1 MGQRNNS
8 RDGGA
13 DDEEYIEISF
23 YEYST
28 GSIVRIGG
36 DTLANLITSC
46 RILFSLL
53 LLFFPALSP
62 GFYGLYIAAGLSDM
76 LDGFVAR
83 RTNSAS
89 PLGAR
94 LDSMADLVF
103 LAVCLIKLMLVLTLP
118 VWLWVWVGLI
128 ALLRLVNILS
138 GFVCRKKLVLLHTKA
153 NKLTGALLFLLPLS
167 LGFLNIS
174 YTAVPLCALASF
186 AAVQEGHFIRTG
198 REIS

>member
-1 MGQRNNS
+1 M
-8 RDGGA
+8 
-13 DDEEYIEISF
+13 
-23 YEYST
+23 
-28 GSIVRIGG
+28 
-36 DTLANLITSC
+36 ANLITSC

-62 GFYGLYIAAGLSDM
+62 GFYGLYLAAGLSDM

-89 PLGAR
+89 PLGAK
-94 LDSMADLVF
+94 LDSMADIVF
-103 LAVCLIKLMLVLTLP
+103 LAVCLIKLLPVLALP

-128 ALLRLVNILS
+128 ALLRLVNVVS
-138 GFVCRKKLVLLHTKA
+138 GFVRRKKLVLLHTRA

-174 YTAVPLCALASF
+174 CTAVPLCALASF
-186 AAVQEGHFIRTG
+186 AAIQEGHFIRTG
-198 REIS
+198 RDIP

>member
-1 MGQRNNS
+1 
-8 RDGGA
+8 
-13 DDEEYIEISF
+13 
-23 YEYST
+23 
-28 GSIVRIGG
+28 
-36 DTLANLITSC
+36 
-46 RILFSLL
+46 
-53 LLFFPALSP
+53 
-62 GFYGLYIAAGLSDM
+62 M

-89 PLGAR
+89 PLGAK

-103 LAVCLIKLMLVLTLP
+103 LAVCLIKLLPVLALP

-128 ALLRLVNILS
+128 ALLRLVNVVS
-138 GFVCRKKLVLLHTKA
+138 GFVWRKKLVLLHTRA

-167 LGFLNIS
+167 LGFLNIA

-186 AAVQEGHFIRTG
+186 AAIQEGHFIRTG

>member
-1 MGQRNNS
+1 M
-8 RDGGA
+8 
-13 DDEEYIEISF
+13 
-23 YEYST
+23 
-28 GSIVRIGG
+28 
-36 DTLANLITSC
+36 ANLITSC

-62 GFYGLYIAAGLSDM
+62 GFYGLYLAAGLSDM

-89 PLGAR
+89 PLGAK
-94 LDSMADLVF
+94 LDSMADIVF
-103 LAVCLIKLMLVLTLP
+103 LSVCLIKLLPVLALP

-128 ALLRLVNILS
+128 ALLRLVNVVS
-138 GFVCRKKLVLLHTKA
+138 GFVRRKKLVLLHTRA

-167 LGFLNIS
+167 LGFLNIA

-186 AAVQEGHFIRTG
+186 AAIQEGHFIRTG

>member
-1 MGQRNNS
+1 M
-8 RDGGA
+8 
-13 DDEEYIEISF
+13 
-23 YEYST
+23 
-28 GSIVRIGG
+28 
-36 DTLANLITSC
+36 ANLITSC

-62 GFYGLYIAAGLSDM
+62 GFYGLYLAAGLSDM

-89 PLGAR
+89 PLGAK
-94 LDSMADLVF
+94 LDSIADVVF
-103 LAVCLIKLMLVLTLP
+103 LAVCLIKLLPVLALP

-128 ALLRLVNILS
+128 ALLRLVNVVS
-138 GFVCRKKLVLLHTKA
+138 GFVRRKKLVLLHTRA

-167 LGFLNIS
+167 LGFLDIS
-174 YTAVPLCALASF
+174 CTAVPLCALASF

-198 REIS
+198 RDIS

>member
-1 MGQRNNS
+1 M
-8 RDGGA
+8 
-13 DDEEYIEISF
+13 
-23 YEYST
+23 
-28 GSIVRIGG
+28 
-36 DTLANLITSC
+36 ANLITSC

-62 GFYGLYIAAGLSDM
+62 GFYGLYLAAGLSDM

-89 PLGAR
+89 PLGAK

-103 LAVCLIKLMLVLTLP
+103 LAVCLIKLLPVLALP

-138 GFVCRKKLVLLHTKA
+138 GFVCRKKLVLLHTGA

-167 LGFLNIS
+167 LGFLNIA

-186 AAVQEGHFIRTG
+186 AAIQEGHFIRTG

>member
-1 MGQRNNS
+1 M
-8 RDGGA
+8 
-13 DDEEYIEISF
+13 
-23 YEYST
+23 
-28 GSIVRIGG
+28 
-36 DTLANLITSC
+36 ANLITSC
-46 RILFSLL
+46 RILLSLL

-62 GFYGLYIAAGLSDM
+62 GFYGLYLAAGLSDM

-89 PLGAR
+89 PLGAK
-94 LDSMADLVF
+94 LDSMADVVF
-103 LAVCLIKLMLVLTLP
+103 LSVCLIRLLPVLALP

-138 GFVCRKKLVLLHTKA
+138 GFVCRKKLVLLHTRA

-167 LGFLNIS
+167 LGFLNIA

-186 AAVQEGHFIRTG
+186 AAIQEGHFIRTG
-198 REIS
+198 RDIS

>member
-1 MGQRNNS
+1 M
-8 RDGGA
+8 
-13 DDEEYIEISF
+13 
-23 YEYST
+23 
-28 GSIVRIGG
+28 
-36 DTLANLITSC
+36 ANLITSC
-46 RILFSLL
+46 RIFFSLL

-62 GFYGLYIAAGLSDM
+62 GFFGIYLAAGLSDM

-94 LDSMADLVF
+94 LDSMADLLF
-103 LAVCLIKLMLVLTLP
+103 LAVCLIKLLPVLALP

-138 GFVCRKKLVLLHTKA
+138 GFVCRRKLVLLHTGA

-167 LGFLNIS
+167 LGFLDIS
-174 YTAVPLCALASF
+174 YIAVPLCALASF
-186 AAVQEGHFIRTG
+186 AAIQEGHFIRTG
-198 REIS
+198 RDIP

>member
-1 MGQRNNS
+1 M
-8 RDGGA
+8 
-13 DDEEYIEISF
+13 
-23 YEYST
+23 
-28 GSIVRIGG
+28 
-36 DTLANLITSC
+36 ANLITSC
-46 RILFSLL
+46 RILLSLL

-62 GFYGLYIAAGLSDM
+62 GFYGLYLAAGLSDM

-89 PLGAR
+89 PLGAK

-103 LAVCLIKLMLVLTLP
+103 LAVCLIKLLPVLTLP
-118 VWLWVWVGLI
+118 VWLWGWVGMI

-138 GFVCRKKLVLLHTKA
+138 GFVCRRKLVLLHTGA

-167 LGFLNIS
+167 LGFLGIS
-174 YTAVPLCALASF
+174 CTAVPLCALASF
-186 AAVQEGHFIRTG
+186 AAVQEGHFIRSG

>member
-1 MGQRNNS
+1 M
-8 RDGGA
+8 
-13 DDEEYIEISF
+13 
-23 YEYST
+23 
-28 GSIVRIGG
+28 
-36 DTLANLITSC
+36 ANLITSC

-62 GFYGLYIAAGLSDM
+62 GFYGLYLAAGLSDM

-94 LDSMADLVF
+94 LDSMADIIF
-103 LAVCLIKLMLVLTLP
+103 LAVCLIKLLPIVALP
-118 VWLWVWVGLI
+118 VWLWIWVGLI

-138 GFVCRKKLVLLHTKA
+138 GFVCRKKLVLLHTRA

-167 LGFLNIS
+167 LGFLNIL

-186 AAVQEGHFIRTG
+186 AAIQEGHFIRTG
-198 REIS
+198 RDIP

>member
-1 MGQRNNS
+1 M
-8 RDGGA
+8 
-13 DDEEYIEISF
+13 
-23 YEYST
+23 
-28 GSIVRIGG
+28 
-36 DTLANLITSC
+36 ANLITSC
-46 RILFSLL
+46 RILLSLL

-62 GFYGLYIAAGLSDM
+62 GFYGLYLAAGLSDM

-89 PLGAR
+89 PLGAK
-94 LDSMADLVF
+94 LDSMADIVF
-103 LAVCLIKLMLVLTLP
+103 LAVCLIKLLPVLALP

-128 ALLRLVNILS
+128 ALLRLVNVVS
-138 GFVCRKKLVLLHTKA
+138 GFVCRKKLVLLHTRA

-167 LGFLNIS
+167 LGFLNIA

-186 AAVQEGHFIRTG
+186 AAIQEGHFIRTG